1 MKRGFSL
8 ASTLVGLI
16 LSMLI
21 LSILLDS
28 INIMKRVDY
37 RHYNQE
43 IISSLQLMQ
52 ILSQSENIIVDTL
65 SIQFDHLNQQKQIKK
80 VNDKLIISPGTL
92 IYFTNIENFA
102 FNVVDERI
110 KLTIFRDI
118 PYTYDLGYVHA

>member
-102 FNVVDERI
+102 FNVVDDRI